1 MLKRFAIVSLVLAL
15 GLVAQPALAGKK
27 KGPKPYKSESFTIAV
42 AHPVFYGNSGSVN
55 AITAKE
61 FENTCAVPGSNG
73 VDGFVLEIP
82 KEYQKL
88 QASISAVGAAGG
100 AAGYDLDIY
109 MYDANC
115 TPTLASNA
123 AGTDENGVI
132 PKGTAWV
139 FVHNYLGDP
148 GTSAHIELEPY

>member
-1 MLKRFAIVSLVLAL
+1 MLKRFASVALILVI

-27 KGPKPYKSESFTIAV
+27 PKPYKSESFAIAI
-42 AHPVFYGNSGSVN
+42 AHPIFHSSTGSVN
-55 AITAKE
+55 SITAKE
-61 FENTCAVPGSNG
+61 FESTCAIPGTNG
-73 VDGFVLEIP
+73 IDGHVLEVP
-82 KEYQKL
+82 KEYQGI
-88 QASISAVGAAGG
+88 QASIAALGEVAG

-115 TPTLASNA
+115 APTLAANA
-123 AGTDENGVI
+123 AGTDENGVM

-148 GTSAHIELEPY
+148 GTHAHIELEPY